1 MTTCPYVIV
10 DVFADAPLRGNPLA
24 VVFDADGL
32 SGTQMA
38 ALGREFNLS
47 ETAFILK
54 PRDPAHTAHV
64 RIFTPGNEV
73 PFAGH
78 PNIGSAFALARRR
91 TLPSD
96 DLLFDEK
103 AGLVRLKLQR
113 ESGAIIG
120 ASLQAPRELSTEPGP
135 TPAATAAALSIQE
148 GDIVTITHPP
158 ITASVGLEFLFVEVA
173 DITALGQARAH
184 IPAFDLIRASHRV
197 EGVHIYAKTTTPR
210 GARIQARNLSP
221 YDGIGE
227 DSATGSATASLA
239 ALLAQC
245 DPRADCDFTL
255 EAHQGIEMG
264 RPSLLHGFAEKRG
277 GKVAPPHVSGRCVQ
291 VMQGTISI

>member
-1 MTTCPYVIV
+1 MTQLDYVIV
-10 DVFADAPLRGNPLA
+10 DVFAEAALRGNPA
-24 VVFDADGL
+24 AIVFDADGL
-32 SGTQMA
+32 SEAQMQ

-47 ETAFILK
+47 ETAFILR

-64 RIFTPGNEV
+64 RIFTPTNEV

-78 PNIGSAFALARRR
+78 PNIGAAFALSGQR

-113 ESGAIIG
+113 ENSAIIG
-120 ASLQAPRELSTEPGP
+120 ASLQAPQTLSTEPGP
-135 TPAATAAALSIQE
+135 TPAATAAALSLE
-148 GDIVTITHPP
+148 KSDIVTTTHPP

-173 DITALGQARAH
+173 SIAVLGRARAH

-197 EGVHIYAKTTTPR
+197 EGVHLYAKSLTPS
-210 GARIQARNLSP
+210 GARIHARNLSP

-245 DPRADCDFTL
+245 DPRADCDFAL

-277 GKVAPPHVSGRCVQ
+277 GKVAPPRVSGRCVQ

>member
-1 MTTCPYVIV
+1 MTELNYVIV
-10 DVFADAPLRGNPLA
+10 DVFAVAALRGNPA
-24 VVFDADGL
+24 AIVFDADGL
-32 SGTQMA
+32 SDAQMQ

-64 RIFTPGNEV
+64 RIFTPSNEV

-78 PNIGSAFALARRR
+78 PNIGSAFALAQRRN
-91 TLPSD
+91 LAND

-113 ESGAIIG
+113 ENGSVIG
-120 ASLQAPRELSTEPGP
+120 ASLQAPQALSTEPGP
-135 TPAATAAALSIQE
+135 TPAAAAAALSLDE
-148 GDIVTITHPP
+148 SDIVTTTHPP
-158 ITASVGLEFLFVEVA
+158 ITASVGLEFLFVEVT
-173 DITALGQARAH
+173 DIATLGRARAH

-197 EGVHIYAKTTTPR
+197 EGVHVYAKSSMPG

-227 DSATGSATASLA
+227 DSATGSATASLV
-239 ALLAQC
+239 ALLAER
-245 DPRADCDFTL
+245 DPRADSDFTL

-291 VMQGTISI
+291 VMQGMISI

>member
-1 MTTCPYVIV
+1 MTALDYVIV
-10 DVFADAPLRGNPLA
+10 DVFAEAALRGNPA
-24 VVFDADGL
+24 AIVFDADDL
-32 SGTQMA
+32 SDAQMQ

-47 ETAFILK
+47 ETAFIRK

-78 PNIGSAFALARRR
+78 PNIGSAFALAKRRG
-91 TLPSD
+91 LAGD

-113 ESGAIIG
+113 ENGAVVG
-120 ASLQAPRELSTEPGP
+120 ASLQAPRTLSTEPGP
-135 TPAATAAALSIQE
+135 TPAATAAALSLQE
-148 GDIVTITHPP
+148 TDIVTTTHPP
-158 ITASVGLEFLFVEVA
+158 ITASVGLEFLFVEVL
-173 DITALGQARAH
+173 DIAALGRAKAH
-184 IPAFDLIRASHRV
+184 IPAFDLIRTSHCV
-197 EGVHIYAKTTTPR
+197 EGVHIYAKSTTPN

-227 DSATGSATASLA
+227 DSATGSATASLV

-264 RPSLLHGFAEKRG
+264 RPSLLHGHAKKRA

-291 VMQGTISI
+291 VMRGTISI

>member
-1 MTTCPYVIV
+1 MIELRYVFV
-10 DVFADAPLRGNPLA
+10 DVFAEAALRGNPLA

-32 SGTQMA
+32 SSAQMQS
-38 ALGREFNLS
+38 LGREFNLS

-64 RIFTPGNEV
+64 RIFTPSNEV

-78 PNIGSAFALARRR
+78 PNIGSAFALSQRR

-113 ESGAIIG
+113 DSGTIVG
-120 ASLQAPRELSTEPGP
+120 ASLQAPRTLSTEPGP
-135 TPAATAAALSIQE
+135 TLAATAAALSLAA
-148 GDIVTITHPP
+148 GDIVTTTHPP
-158 ITASVGLEFLFVEVA
+158 ITASVGLEFLFAEVT
-173 DITALGQARAH
+173 DIAALGRARAH

-197 EGVHIYAKTTTPR
+197 EGVHIYAKSTTPT

-227 DSATGSATASLA
+227 DSATGSATASLV

-245 DPRADCDFTL
+245 DPRADCDFIL
-255 EAHQGIEMG
+255 EAHQGLEMG

-277 GKVAPPHVSGRCVQ
+277 DKVAPPHIRGLCLQ
-291 VMQGTISI
+291 FMQGALTL

>member
-1 MTTCPYVIV
+1 MRLPYVIV
-10 DVFADAPLRGNPLA
+10 DVFAEAALRGNPA
-24 VVFDADGL
+24 AIVFDADDL
-32 SGTQMA
+32 SDAQMQ

-47 ETAFILK
+47 ETAFILR
-54 PRDPAHTAHV
+54 PRDPAHTARV

-78 PNIGSAFALARRR
+78 PNIGSAFALARHRE
-91 TLPSD
+91 LPGD

-113 ESGAIIG
+113 EGGTIVG
-120 ASLQAPRELSTEPGP
+120 ASLQAPQTLSTQDGP
-135 TPAATAAALSIQE
+135 SPAATAAALSLAE
-148 GDIVTITHPP
+148 DEIVTATHPP
-158 ITASVGLEFLFVEVA
+158 IVASVGLDFLFVEVTSVA
-173 DITALGQARAH
+173 VLGRARVH
-184 IPAFDLIRASHRV
+184 LPGFDVIRDSHGIW
-197 EGVHIYAKTTTPR
+197 GVHLYAKQATAE

-227 DSATGSATASLA
+227 DSATGSATASLV
-239 ALLAQC
+239 ALLAQR
-245 DPRADCDFTL
+245 DPRADRDFVL

-264 RPSLLHGFAEKRG
+264 RPSLLRGFAAKRG

-291 VMQGTISI
+291 VMQGTLTI

>member
-1 MTTCPYVIV
+1 MTALDYVIV
-10 DVFADAPLRGNPLA
+10 DVFAEAALRGNPA
-24 VVFDADGL
+24 AIVFDADGL
-32 SGTQMA
+32 SDAQMQ

-47 ETAFILK
+47 ETAFIRT

-64 RIFTPGNEV
+64 RIFTPGSEV

-78 PNIGSAFALARRR
+78 PNIGSAFALAQRRN
-91 TLPSD
+91 LAGD

-103 AGLVRLKLQR
+103 AGLVRLKLTR
-113 ESGAIIG
+113 EDGAVVG
-120 ASLQAPRELSTEPGP
+120 ASLQAPRTLSTEPGP
-135 TPAATAAALSIQE
+135 APAATAAALSLDE
-148 GDIVTITHPP
+148 RDIVTTTHPP

-173 DITALGQARAH
+173 DIAALGRARAH

-197 EGVHIYAKTTTPR
+197 EGVHIYAKSSTPT

-227 DSATGSATASLA
+227 DAATGSATASLV
-239 ALLAQC
+239 ALLAQR
-245 DPRADCDFTL
+245 DPRADCDFIL

-291 VMQGTISI
+291 VMQGVLTI

>member
-1 MTTCPYVIV
+1 MTGLDYVIV
-10 DVFADAPLRGNPLA
+10 DVFAAAALRGNPA
-24 VVFDADGL
+24 AIVFDADGL
-32 SGTQMA
+32 SDARMQ

-54 PRDPAHTAHV
+54 PRDLTHTAHV

-78 PNIGSAFALARRR
+78 PNIGAAFALARRQD
-91 TLPSD
+91 LAKD

-103 AGLVRLKLQR
+103 AGLVRLKLTR
-113 ESGAIIG
+113 ENGAIVG
-120 ASLQAPRELSTEPGP
+120 ASLQAPRTLSTEPGP
-135 TPAATAAALSIQE
+135 TPDATAAALSLNE
-148 GDIVTITHPP
+148 RDIVTTTHLP
-158 ITASVGLEFLFVEVA
+158 ITASVGLEFLFVEVT
-173 DITALGQARAH
+173 DIATLGRARAH
-184 IPAFDLIRASHRV
+184 VPAFDLIRASHRV
-197 EGVHIYAKTTTPR
+197 EGVHIYAKTTTPG

-227 DSATGSATASLA
+227 DSATGSATASLV
-239 ALLAQC
+239 ALLAQR
-245 DPRADCDFTL
+245 DPRADCDFAL

-264 RPSLLHGFAEKRG
+264 RPSLLHGSAEKRA

>member
-1 MTTCPYVIV
+1 MTQLDYVIV
-10 DVFADAPLRGNPLA
+10 DVFAEVALRGNPA
-24 VVFDADGL
+24 AIVFDADGL
-32 SGTQMA
+32 SDTQMQ

-54 PRDPAHTAHV
+54 PCDPAHTAHV
-64 RIFTPGNEV
+64 RIFTPTNEV

-78 PNIGSAFALARRR
+78 PNIGSAFALSQRR

-96 DLLFDEK
+96 NLLFDEK
-103 AGLVRLKLQR
+103 AGLVHLKLQR
-113 ESGAIIG
+113 ENGAVIG
-120 ASLQAPRELSTEPGP
+120 ASLQAPQTLSMVPGP
-135 TPAATAAALSIQE
+135 APAATAAALSLAE
-148 GDIVTITHPP
+148 ADIIAATHAP
-158 ITASVGLEFLFVEVA
+158 ITATVGLEFLFVEVTDTA
-173 DITALGQARAH
+173 ALGRARAH

-197 EGVHIYAKTTTPR
+197 EGVHVYAKSSTPG

-227 DSATGSATASLA
+227 DSATGSATASLV
-239 ALLAQC
+239 ALLAER

-277 GKVAPPHVSGRCVQ
+277 GKVAPPFVSGRCVQ
-291 VMQGTISI
+291 VMQGVLTI